1 MGNQQWTIQRNWKES
16 TKDEDKQNK
25 NTTQYLL
32 GTTIYANKHIRYE
45 PSYKQLEVK
54 MNRTLFLCGNRN
66 GHHNMELRMS
76 RHI

>member
-1 MGNQQWTIQRNWKES
+1 MDNPEKLETEYKRRRQTKQKHNTIS
-16 TKDEDKQNK
+16 VGHH
-25 NTTQYLL
+25 Y
-32 GTTIYANKHIRYE
+32 IYANKHIRYE